1 MDRHDEVALLRRGD
15 RPPRSRRD
23 AVEEARPR
31 PRRGRGE
38 GDEDDELRI
47 RPPPSTPSEVGRRGR
62 RRRRGGGVVVDS
74 ALSALLGLGASLFA
88 IESGVLHPRRRTARR
103 LADGTTISEST
114 SIPPPPPWISPV
126 VPLVPGRSAIS
137 DALCGPLTAEFRK
150 FPREMWR
157 GGTFDMGIE
166 GGNHN
171 HMALYANSGW
181 RGTGYYQRR
190 RRRGGGGGDGGDGI
204 DATAEVLGEN
214 AADNNYN
221 GIGTHERLVLD
232 SLQGF
237 VINCERRARHEA
249 RVRKLRGGLGGSG
262 SGRRGAIDAPVVIP
276 DDGVYADEDMELDD
290 IYCVDCDGDDY
301 DYGNDDDIVGGGGR
315 G

>member
-1 MDRHDEVALLRRGD
+1 MTRSLCFGAGIGLLGLGAMRW
-15 RPPRSRRD
+15 
-23 AVEEARPR
+23 
-31 PRRGRGE
+31 
-38 GDEDDELRI
+38 
-47 RPPPSTPSEVGRRGR
+47 
-62 RRRRGGGVVVDS
+62 RRRGLGLGGGGGGRGTKTTNYAFDPPPPPHRRRDVGGGVVDS

-88 IESGVLHPRRRTARR
+88 IESGALHPRRRTARR
-103 LADGTTISEST
+103 LVDGTTISEST

-166 GGNHN
+166 GGHHN

-221 GIGTHERLVLD
+221 GIGAHERLVLD

-290 IYCVDCDGDDY
+290 IYCVDRDGDDY
-301 DYGNDDDIVGGGGR
+301 DYGNDDDIVGGGGER
-315 G
+315 MNNT